1 MTDKTHRTWGYDCFV
16 CGKGIG
22 TRRTYLYDEEQGAHR
37 CKSCWNLHIEKE
49 KNNELETTV

>member
-37 CKSCWNLHIEKE
+37 CQSCWNLYIEKE
-49 KNNELETTV
+49 KNNELETTI